1 MAVSKKQ
8 PYPSQLGPYAI
19 RIKEGDE
26 WRSYDTLRLEIS
38 IGQNYHEGQKFL
50 CTTDWAKS
58 RFKNVVVLCNDTLQR
73 YNLALIHGGEPDDY
87 LHKTFREGS
96 EWIRR
101 NWSALSGIRIA
112 RWEDWRSASDFATA
126 SENSWS
132 LYRENLTF
140 QNAVLD
146 SIRAVYERRLLR
158 GAVSE
163 NDKDRFFRLSLDYL
177 MEETA
182 GLALAYR
189 DYHGISA
196 YPGTF
201 LEMWRM
207 FVDQPIHG
215 PLAGLSNAH
224 CIRIDFDRRNCG

>member
-8 PYPSQLGPYAI
+8 QYPSQLGPYAI

-26 WRSYDTLRLEIS
+26 WRLYDTLRLEIS
-38 IGQNYHEGQKFL
+38 VGQNYHEGQKFL
-50 CTTDWAKS
+50 CTTDWAKT
-58 RFKNVVVLCNDTLQR
+58 RFKNVVILCNDTLQR
-73 YNLALIHGGEPDDY
+73 YNLALVHGGEPDDY
-87 LHKTFREGS
+87 LKETFRSGS
-96 EWIRR
+96 DWIRR

-112 RWEDWRSASDFATA
+112 RWEDWRSAPDFLNALNHA
-126 SENSWS
+126 RN
-132 LYRENLTF
+132 LYLDNPAF
-140 QNAVLD
+140 HHAVSQ
-146 SIRAVYERRLLR
+146 SISSVYERRLLR
-158 GAVSE
+158 GAISE
-163 NDKDRFFRLSLDYL
+163 SDKDRFFRLSLDYL

-207 FVDQPIHG
+207 FVDQPIEG

-224 CIRIDFDRRNCG
+224 CIRIDFDRRNSI